1 MILRRGWLVLW
12 FAALGCHSF
21 GLDMDR
27 DPAAAERLWQQG
39 QQAMRDG
46 EPKRAIGFYE
56 QSLAADPA
64 RTRNHMSLAA
74 AYLEAGD
81 DRAACDHLAQYVAAH
96 PEHVLVRSHYA
107 ELLLRLQRPREAYTQ
122 FERFIADAQDEG
134 ESLVRQLIHSHTR
147 LMEIAQREGDEYGKH
162 LHRGLGLYWLACER
176 MTLEAPRGELPVEGL
191 LCKAASALEEARQC
205 RRGAA
210 RPCWY
215 LYRVWSRLA
224 RTEAAQQCLSQA
236 AEAAPFGDLTPAEQR
251 SLVLACRAVQD
262 RPSRSGVGNHP

>member
-1 MILRRGWLVLW
+1 MILRRAWLVLW
-12 FAALGCHSF
+12 FAAMGCHSLC
-21 GLDMDR
+21 LDLDH

-46 EPKRAIGFYE
+46 EPRRAIGFYE

-81 DRAACDHLAQYVAAH
+81 DKNACEHLARYVAAH

-107 ELLLRLQRPREAYTQ
+107 ELLLRLNRPREARVQY
-122 FERFIADAQDEG
+122 ERFIADAQDEG
-134 ESLVRQLIHSHTR
+134 ESLVRQLIHCHTR
-147 LMEIAQREGDEYGKH
+147 LMEIAQGAEDEYGKR

-176 MTLEAPRGELPVEGL
+176 LGLEAPRGELPVEGL

-205 RRGAA
+205 RPGAA

-215 LYRVWSRLA
+215 LYRVWSCLA
-224 RTEAAQQCLSQA
+224 RTEAAHSCLRQA
-236 AEAAPFGDLTPAEQR
+236 AEAALFGDLTPAEQR
-251 SLVLACRAVQD
+251 SLVLACRALQD
-262 RPSRSGVGNHP
+262 RPLRP